1 MSADLLA
8 QALRRWGSTPHPRVG
23 EPSVATLKESA
34 DLLRRL
40 DDHGCAYGRVTEA
53 RLDELSHSF
62 ERLESKLN
70 AVLMAALGTFLSTLI
85 GLVVAYL
92 RG

>member
-1 MSADLLA
+1 MSTDLLA
-8 QALRRWGSTPHPRVG
+8 QALRRWGTDPAAAHG
-23 EPSVATLKESA
+23 SA

-53 RLDELSHSF
+53 RLEALTRSF

-70 AVLMAALGTFLSTLI
+70 AVLLAVLGTFLSTLV
-85 GLVVAYL
+85 GLAVGYL